1 MSYNV
6 VFHVDLNDETRLDI
20 ALANVANR
28 LNGIPGEEYSAV
40 VLFNGPGVNLIKAA
54 DCSGD
59 HKEAIA
65 GLQKQNI
72 VFEACQ
78 NAINKFGIAPE
89 ELVDGCKVVPSG
101 IPELIELQNKGF
113 AYIKP

>member
-1 MSYNV
+1 MDYKV
-6 VFHVDLNDETRLDI
+6 VFHVDLNDEKRLDI
-20 ALANVANR
+20 ALANVTN
-28 LNGIPGEEYSAV
+28 LLKGIAGKEYSAV
-40 VLFNGPGVNLIKAA
+40 VLFNGPGVNLVKAENCA
-54 DCSGD
+54 DG

-65 GLQKQNI
+65 GLQKEDV

-101 IPELIELQNKGF
+101 IPELIELQNSGF